1 MKKILNDRVV
11 TLPGVFLRMVKVNNM
26 EKYDYD
32 KINSMHHPVK
42 AAPNPMGGPGFG
54 AIMGN
59 GMQGFTMPG
68 ASGASQGKL
77 NRMGQYSVN
86 QLSSKHMAYNQLM
99 VASGKGRK
107 VDIGKII
114 KLLLDQK
121 VGGQK
126 KAMPEKSNDDLKASG
141 AELSEPEDIDALEAR
156 QQRAKKKVLAGKAR
170 LK

>member
-99 VASGKGRK
+99 VASGKG
-107 VDIGKII
+107 
-114 KLLLDQK
+114 
-121 VGGQK
+121 
-126 KAMPEKSNDDLKASG
+126 
-141 AELSEPEDIDALEAR
+141 ALFMQLAR
-156 QQRAKKKVLAGKAR
+156 HVVLAQASAQSKPRPTRAAPAHPPSPS
-170 LK
+170 